1 MFGIIR
7 LVIRI
12 AVIIALGMLILAYFT
27 NPTEQDFKEEV
38 KQQLKN
44 QFASD
49 PENPAAQFLSDTTS
63 DFTETAI
70 DKFLVRKNYFICS
83 MYDVHL
89 PFGEYKYLGA
99 YHTFFPLQKENPLDK
114 LAK

>member
-7 LVIRI
+7 LIIRI
-12 AVIIALGMLILAYFT
+12 SVVVALGLLVLAYFT

-38 KQQLKN
+38 KNQLKA
-44 QFASD
+44 QFAND
-49 PENPAAQFLSDTTS
+49 P
-63 DFTETAI
+63 

-99 YHTFFPLQKENPLDK
+99 YHVFFPLQKENPLDN

>member
-7 LVIRI
+7 LIIRI
-12 AVIIALGMLILAYFT
+12 SILVALGLLVLAYFT

-38 KQQLKN
+38 KEQLKS
-44 QFASD
+44 QFAQD

-63 DFTETAI
+63 DFTESAI
-70 DKFLVRKNYFICS
+70 DKFLVRKNFFICS
-83 MYDVHL
+83 LYEVQL

-99 YHTFFPLQKENPLDK
+99 YNLFFPLQTDNPLDN

>member
-1 MFGIIR
+1 MFGTIR

-12 AVIIALGMLILAYFT
+12 AVLVALGLLVLAYFT
-27 NPTEQDFKEEV
+27 NPTEKDFKEEV
-38 KQQLKN
+38 KKQLKLK
-44 QFASD
+44 FAAD

-83 MYDVHL
+83 MYNVHL
-89 PFGEYKYLGA
+89 PFGEYSYLGA
-99 YHTFFPLQKENPLDK
+99 YRMFFPLQKENPIES

>member
-38 KQQLKN
+38 KQH
-44 QFASD
+44 

>member
-1 MFGIIR
+1 MFGIVR

-12 AVIIALGMLILAYFT
+12 SILVALGLLVLAYFT

-38 KQQLKN
+38 KKQLKS

-49 PENPAAQFLSDTTS
+49 PENPAAQFLSETTS

-70 DKFLVRKNYFICS
+70 DKFLVRKNYFVCS
-83 MYDVHL
+83 LYEVQL
-89 PFGEYKYLGA
+89 PFGDYKYLGA
-99 YHTFFPLQKENPLDK
+99 YHLFFPMQEENPLDN